1 MKITYKYF
9 FLLFFFFLGGVTFSQ
24 NSKIDSLK
32 IKLQKHSE
40 KDTTRV
46 NLLNDLSNKLYGKRS
61 FDKTIK
67 YLKESEKI
75 SDSLGYTKGKAKSLR
90 LKGLVYR
97 DKSNFEKSLQF
108 INEALQLSQAIN
120 SKSEIARCYNGIGVL
135 FYYKGDKNKAI
146 DYYKKAIHFFEE
158 IGNKKAVAIIT
169 NNIGRAYSELGNYPD
184 ATIYYKKSMSIHKE
198 VNNQIGVAY
207 CYNNLGL
214 IFMNKGNYIKA
225 LEHYNKSY
233 KIAKKNADDWLVN
246 ATLGNIGAIY
256 HYQEDYE
263 KALFYYEKILE
274 TTDKKVKAFTLNNI
288 GLVHKE
294 KKNFQRAIENLKKS
308 IKIHQDMNNKFNL
321 ISPLNN
327 IGDVYLDLKEYSVAY
342 QYFKQAKKNGL
353 EVKNQRSLCNS
364 YLGIAKVYLNQKE
377 HYKALN
383 NVLKSKKISDK
394 LELLNY
400 QRDAYNLF
408 TKIYKA
414 TGKYKKALESHEQFK
429 ILNDSLFNK
438 ENIEK
443 VAQLEYE
450 YKYKQAIDSANIREL
465 QLTKTVKATNEN
477 LEKSQRNLLLGV
489 IAFLITTLILV
500 GVIFFLKLRNE
511 KSKTQNIVIEQ
522 KLLRSQ
528 MTPHFIFNS
537 LSVLQGMILNKEEK
551 NAISYLSKFSKLLR
565 TILEN
570 SRHKIVVLSEELSAI
585 DSYMALQ
592 NLDVSPPF
600 EYKLTVD
607 SKIDTINLK
616 IPPMLIQPFIE
627 NVIEHAFPNKIENKQ
642 IKVTLMIK
650 GEKLICTIEDNGI
663 GIDEINQKLENNKN
677 SLATTITSERLAML
691 SKEFKNEGAIE
702 VQNRKIFGKEGTLV
716 TLMIPYKI
724 E

>member
-1 MKITYKYF
+1 MLI
-9 FLLFFFFLGGVTFSQ
+9 
-24 NSKIDSLK
+24 NI
-32 IKLQKHSE
+32 
-40 KDTTRV
+40 
-46 NLLNDLSNKLYGKRS
+46 LN
-61 FDKTIK
+61 
-67 YLKESEKI
+67 
-75 SDSLGYTKGKAKSLR
+75 
-90 LKGLVYR
+90 
-97 DKSNFEKSLQF
+97 
-108 INEALQLSQAIN
+108 
-120 SKSEIARCYNGIGVL
+120 
-135 FYYKGDKNKAI
+135 
-146 DYYKKAIHFFEE
+146 
-158 IGNKKAVAIIT
+158 
-169 NNIGRAYSELGNYPD
+169 
-184 ATIYYKKSMSIHKE
+184 
-198 VNNQIGVAY
+198 
-207 CYNNLGL
+207 
-214 IFMNKGNYIKA
+214 
-225 LEHYNKSY
+225 
-233 KIAKKNADDWLVN
+233 
-246 ATLGNIGAIY
+246 
-256 HYQEDYE
+256 
-263 KALFYYEKILE
+263 
-274 TTDKKVKAFTLNNI
+274 
-288 GLVHKE
+288 
-294 KKNFQRAIENLKKS
+294 
-308 IKIHQDMNNKFNL
+308 
-321 ISPLNN
+321 
-327 IGDVYLDLKEYSVAY
+327 
-342 QYFKQAKKNGL
+342 KQKKNGL

-364 YLGIAKVYLNQKE
+364 YLGLAKVYLNQKE

-383 NVLKSKKISDK
+383 SVVKSKEISDK

-465 QLTKTVKATNEN
+465 QLTKTVKTTNEN

-537 LSVLQGMILNKEEK
+537 LSVLQGMILNKEEE
-551 NAISYLSKFSKLLR
+551 NTISYLSKFSKLLR

-607 SKIDTINLK
+607 SKIDTINFK

-650 GEKLICTIEDNGI
+650 EEKLICTIEDNGI

-702 VQNRKIFGKEGTLV
+702 VQNRKIFGEEGTLV